1 MLHQIGLKLRTQM
14 SRFSGELCKGM
25 RKIQKRFVEEA
36 IYGIQARGSV
46 RLSEIGRSL
55 SENTS
60 LKKRIDRLSRNLGRP
75 GLDCDISSAVLAQG
89 AVLVKQDS
97 LLILDPTD
105 ITKKYAKKMEL
116 LAKVRDGSEKE
127 IGLGYWVDTVVAA
140 DVDSSEIVPLVHT
153 LYSQNAVDFMSEN
166 RELLN
171 VMERVYAAT
180 NSRGVFVID
189 RGGDRGVL
197 YDGLLNK
204 EAPFR
209 FIIRQRGDRL
219 LLDGSR
225 LRLTLELAE
234 TCKTPYQEMVI
245 KEKDGKEKTYLIHYG
260 FRRVRLPSHPDQ
272 PLWLVVVRGLGDKPL
287 MLLTTERMR
296 RNRSL
301 VWWVVKAYLTR
312 WRVEE
317 TIRFIKQSYN
327 LEDIRVLTYQRLKN
341 MAALVLA
348 ACFFAAVHLGHKPKL
363 EILAIHAII
372 AAERIFGIPDFRYY
386 AIADGIKEIL
396 NKSGHGTIRQK
407 KEDRGCD
414 SQLSFCLT

>member
-1 MLHQIGLKLRTQM
+1 
-14 SRFSGELCKGM
+14 
-25 RKIQKRFVEEA
+25 
-36 IYGIQARGSV
+36 
-46 RLSEIGRSL
+46 
-55 SENTS
+55 
-60 LKKRIDRLSRNLGRP
+60 
-75 GLDCDISSAVLAQG
+75 
-89 AVLVKQDS
+89 
-97 LLILDPTD
+97 
-105 ITKKYAKKMEL
+105 ME
-116 LAKVRDGSEKE
+116 
-127 IGLGYWVDTVVAA
+127 
-140 DVDSSEIVPLVHT
+140 P
-153 LYSQNAVDFMSEN
+153 
-166 RELLN
+166 
-171 VMERVYAAT
+171 
-180 NSRGVFVID
+180 
-189 RGGDRGVL
+189 
-197 YDGLLNK
+197 
-204 EAPFR
+204 
-209 FIIRQRGDRL
+209 
-219 LLDGSR
+219 
-225 LRLTLELAE
+225 
-234 TCKTPYQEMVI
+234 I

-296 RNRSL
+296 RNRSV
-301 VWWVVKAYLTR
+301 VWWVVKAYLKR

-363 EILAIHAII
+363 EILAMHAII

>member
-1 MLHQIGLKLRTQM
+1 MLHQIGLKLRTQI
-14 SRFSGELCKGM
+14 SRFSGELCRGM
-25 RKIQKRFVEEA
+25 GKIQSRFVGEA

-55 SENTS
+55 SETTS

-75 GLDCDISSAVLAQG
+75 GLDRDIGAAVLAQG
-89 AVLVKQDS
+89 ADLVKQDT

-140 DVDSSEIVPLVHT
+140 DVDSSEIIPLVHS
-153 LYSQNAVDFMSEN
+153 LYSQDAADFMSEN

-171 VMERVYAAT
+171 VIEKVHSAT
-180 NSRGVFVID
+180 SSRGVFVID

-197 YDGLLNK
+197 YDGLLKK
-204 EAPFR
+204 EAPLR

-219 LLDGSR
+219 VLDGSR
-225 LRLTLELAE
+225 LRQTLELAQS
-234 TCKTPYQEMVI
+234 CKTPYQEMVI
-245 KEKDGKEKTYLIHYG
+245 KEKDGKEKVYLVQFG
-260 FRRVRLPSHPDQ
+260 FRRVRLPAHRDK
-272 PLWLVVVRGLGDKPL
+272 PLWLVVVKGLGDNPL
-287 MLLTTERMR
+287 MLLTTEPMR
-296 RNRSL
+296 RNRAV

-317 TIRFIKQSYN
+317 TIRFIKESYN

-363 EILAIHAII
+363 EILALHATI
-372 AAERIFGIPDFRYY
+372 AAQRIFGIPDFRYY

-407 KEDRGCD
+407 REDGGCN

>member
-1 MLHQIGLKLRTQM
+1 M

-55 SENTS
+55 SESTS

-75 GLDCDISSAVLAQG
+75 GLDFDISSAVLSQG

-127 IGLGYWVDTVVAA
+127 IGLGYWIDTVVAA

-219 LLDGSR
+219 LLDGSK

-260 FRRVRLPSHPDQ
+260 FRRVRLPSHLDL

-296 RNRSL
+296 RNRSV